1 MPNAQTFPPKIVC
14 TRAGRDASNF
24 HPYGYL
30 PPMLK
35 QMRYRAM
42 AAIAF
47 IALPWAFLGVLPGAA
62 SEFLAQASGPELW
75 LMAAGGLLMCV
86 GSVVWLLRP
95 WTRALAFTREA
106 LIQCL
111 PGQAIWPPRDH
122 NLPGDIER
130 ALAPLQEWHRAHQQ
144 LHERL
149 LGLEGD
155 LQHHE
160 DRLAALKQILQH
172 MHVDGL
178 THEQAMGQLDA
189 PWREDLHLNELLR
202 PLLAGHVRLVK
213 SVQSMTEVVERNS
226 TTLAD
231 LSWQAKSVSQAM
243 NLLAASGT
251 EAASGSQTLSENSL
265 RVSQQA
271 TQVGALARQA
281 EENSRQGQQELQ
293 ETVASMRTMGAHT
306 QDVNTSIIRLQ
317 DSSRKIENIAQLIR
331 EIADK
336 INLLSLNAA
345 IEAARAGEHGRG
357 FAVVAQEVNNLAEK
371 TFNATQEIDASIG
384 GILGETDHAVQSIHV
399 LLSDVQNNVKHI
411 DQVGERLNG
420 ILEFSSVLTQ
430 HMDGIVHASEQ
441 SAREVQGISGYLG
454 DIRNELLSFGQ
465 RIQSQESQ
473 IVGLSELGE
482 GFFDNLIELR
492 FETVHHRMYQVARTA
507 ADQVQQLLESAVA
520 QGKIRR
526 EDLLSGDY
534 QPIPNTNPAKFSS
547 RFDVFCDHVLP
558 SVQEQVLKD
567 NPQLIFAICTD
578 TRGYVPTH
586 NDKFAKAPTGDYAT
600 DLVNSRSKRIFNDR
614 TGSRCG
620 AHTKKMLL
628 QTYKRDTG
636 EIMHDLSVPI
646 YLGGTHW
653 GGFRMGYQAHEG
665 SSS

>member
-1 MPNAQTFPPKIVC
+1 MF
-14 TRAGRDASNF
+14 
-24 HPYGYL
+24 
-30 PPMLK
+30 K

-42 AAIAF
+42 ATIVF
-47 IALPWAFLGVLPGAA
+47 IGFPWVFLGVLSRLPSNYVDHAGSNA
-62 SEFLAQASGPELW
+62 LL
-75 LMAAGGLLMCV
+75 LMAACGLLIMLV
-86 GSVVWLLRP
+86 GMAWLLRP
-95 WTRALAFTREA
+95 WMRGLDSTREA
-106 LIQCL
+106 LMKGLSDQAMWSPKHHGL
-111 PGQAIWPPRDH
+111 PW
-122 NLPGDIER
+122 DIER
-130 ALAPLQEWHRAHQQ
+130 ALMPLQDWHRAHQT
-144 LHERL
+144 LRDRCSV
-149 LGLEGD
+149 LEGD
-155 LQHHE
+155 LQHHL
-160 DRLAALKQILQH
+160 DRLAALKQILH
-172 MHVDGL
+172 WMHVDGL
-178 THEQAMGQLDA
+178 THEQAVGQLSA
-189 PWREDLHLNELLR
+189 SWREDQDLQELLQ
-202 PLLAGHVRLVK
+202 PLLAGHARLVK

-243 NLLAASGT
+243 NMLATSGA
-251 EAASGSQTLSENSL
+251 EAANGSQTLSENSL

-293 ETVASMRTMGAHT
+293 ATVASMRTMGTHT
-306 QDVNTSIIRLQ
+306 QEVNTSIIRLQ

-357 FAVVAQEVNNLAEK
+357 FAVVAQEVNKLAEN

-384 GILGETDHAVQSIHV
+384 GILSETDHAVHSINV
-399 LLSDVQNNVKHI
+399 LLSDVQDNVNHI
-411 DQVGERLNG
+411 DQVGQRLNG
-420 ILEFSSVLTQ
+420 ILDFSSVLTQ

-454 DIRNELLSFGQ
+454 DIRNELQSFGQ

-473 IVGLSELGE
+473 IVGLTELGE
-482 GFFDNLIELR
+482 GFFDSLIELR
-492 FETVHHRMYQVARTA
+492 FETVHHRMYQVARAA
-507 ADQVQQLLESAVA
+507 ADRIQQLLQTAVA
-520 QGKIRR
+520 QGQIRLD
-526 EDLLSGDY
+526 DLTSDDY
-534 QPIPNTNPAKFSS
+534 RPIPDTNPPKFSS
-547 RFDVFCDHVLP
+547 RFDGFCDRVLP
-558 SVQEQVLKD
+558 PVQEQVLQD
-567 NPQLIFAICTD
+567 NPNLIFAICTD

-646 YLGGTHW
+646 YLGGIHW
-653 GGFRMGYQAHEG
+653 GGFRMGYQAHQG
-665 SSS
+665 TTS